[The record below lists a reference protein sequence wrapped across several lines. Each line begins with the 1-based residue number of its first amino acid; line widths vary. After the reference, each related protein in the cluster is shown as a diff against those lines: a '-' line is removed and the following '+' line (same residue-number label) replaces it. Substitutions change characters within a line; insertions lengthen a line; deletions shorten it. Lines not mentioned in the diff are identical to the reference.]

1 MNGYNVTFFA
11 HGQTGS
17 GKTYSLIAPGFSL
30 NAKGGVDESGGV
42 LPHYGLL
49 PRTALY
55 IFNKLQESGSKF
67 VLTATVI

>member
-1 MNGYNVTFFA
+1 MDKRGLERL
-11 HGQTGS
+11 
-17 GKTYSLIAPGFSL
+17 TYSLIAPSFSL
-30 NAKGGVDESGGV
+30 NAKGGVDESGGSEGGV